1 MSRKEEATCLVQ
13 SVIQASNEMQHQLIS
28 RATEDAEFR
37 ARLVDDPNNAIK
49 QEFGIDVPDHARI
62 QVHESDMAASCII
75 ALPISPNVELDE
87 ERLEAIAAGLCCCG

>member
-1 MSRKEEATCLVQ
+1 MSVQ
-13 SVIQASNEMQHQLIS
+13 TVIQASNEMQNQLIT
-28 RATEDAEFR
+28 RASEDAEFR

-62 QVHESDMAASCII
+62 QVHESDMSVLHI

>member
-1 MSRKEEATCLVQ
+1 MSVQ
-13 SVIQASNEMQHQLIS
+13 SVIQASNEMQHQLIT
-28 RATEDAEFR
+28 RASEDAEFR
-37 ARLVDDPNNAIK
+37 ARLVADPSDAIK

-62 QVHESDMAASCII
+62 QVHESDMSVLHI

>member
-1 MSRKEEATCLVQ
+1 MSVQ
-13 SVIQASNEMQHQLIS
+13 SVIQASNEMQHQLIA
-28 RATEDAEFR
+28 RATADAEFR
-37 ARLVDDPNNAIK
+37 ARLVANPSNAIR

-62 QVHESDMAASCII
+62 QVHESDMSVLHI

>member
-1 MSRKEEATCLVQ
+1 MSVQ

-62 QVHESDMAASCII
+62 QVHESDMSVLHI

>member
-1 MSRKEEATCLVQ
+1 MSVQ
-13 SVIQASNEMQHQLIS
+13 SVIQASNEMQHQLIA

-37 ARLVDDPNNAIK
+37 ARLVTDPNNAIK
-49 QEFGIDVPDHARI
+49 QEFGIDVPDHAKI
-62 QVHESDMAASCII
+62 QVHESDMSVLHI

>member
-1 MSRKEEATCLVQ
+1 MSVQ
-13 SVIQASNEMQHQLIS
+13 SVIQASNEMQYQLIA

-49 QEFGIDVPDHARI
+49 QEFGIDVPDHAKI
-62 QVHESDMAASCII
+62 QVHESDMSVLHI

>member
-1 MSRKEEATCLVQ
+1 MSVQ
-13 SVIQASNEMQHQLIS
+13 SVIQASNEMQHQLIT
-28 RATEDAEFR
+28 RASQDAEFR

-62 QVHESDMAASCII
+62 QVHESDMSVLHI

>member
-1 MSRKEEATCLVQ
+1 MSVQ
-13 SVIQASNEMQHQLIS
+13 SIIQASNEMQHQLIT
-28 RATEDAEFR
+28 RASEDAEFR
-37 ARLVDDPNNAIK
+37 ARLVEDPSDAIK

-62 QVHESDMAASCII
+62 QVHESDMSVLHI

>member
-1 MSRKEEATCLVQ
+1 MSVQ
-13 SVIQASNEMQHQLIS
+13 SVIQASNEMQNQLIT

-37 ARLVDDPNNAIK
+37 ARLVEDPSNAIR

-62 QVHESDMAASCII
+62 QVHESDMSVLHI

>member
-1 MSRKEEATCLVQ
+1 MSVQ
-13 SVIQASNEMQHQLIS
+13 LVIQASNEMQHQLIS

-49 QEFGIDVPDHARI
+49 QEFGIDVPDHAKI
-62 QVHESDMAASCII
+62 QVHESDMSVLHI

>member
-1 MSRKEEATCLVQ
+1 MSVQ

-49 QEFGIDVPDHARI
+49 QEFGIDVPDHAKI
-62 QVHESDMAASCII
+62 QVHESDMSVLHI